1 MSGKSD
7 KQPAQVMTNL
17 MSIPLYVYANPNTFY
32 TLHEGFTST
41 EVIFTRNMHLLYMN
55 SKEAAF
61 TEVDKT
67 IDIMNVRKYPLFF
80 IAQNRHTTRIIV
92 LPLTIF
98 EEAINYMD
106 DECDNQR
113 QVVWFFH
120 STRCGSTAWAQV
132 FNALPGWTVYSEPQI
147 MHYTSVYG
155 DHGCKSI
162 QEFSQTP
169 AFDRYVTLMIK
180 YNLINMPKGNNVFW
194 KGTVLDEYMIPI
206 IAKRFPKHKILFGY
220 RDILPNALSFTKL
233 VARFPA
239 ALVALRCTLGMAE
252 QCENKKVSI
261 SRIINTNFTSG
272 LSRENCHKVYTQV
285 KLQNA
290 FERVIF
296 MLAARLSVV
305 RNFATESTVRFVKYE
320 SLLSNQRAAISD
332 LFHYLDVSVD
342 LVDIAADA
350 LQCDSQAGLSIPRT
364 DEVLPRRTWSRTD
377 DSVQRCNIIL
387 RLFNLPEIDSPL
399 VM

>member
-1 MSGKSD
+1 
-7 KQPAQVMTNL
+7 
-17 MSIPLYVYANPNTFY
+17 
-32 TLHEGFTST
+32 
-41 EVIFTRNMHLLYMN
+41 
-55 SKEAAF
+55 
-61 TEVDKT
+61 
-67 IDIMNVRKYPLFF
+67 
-80 IAQNRHTTRIIV
+80 
-92 LPLTIF
+92 
-98 EEAINYMD
+98 
-106 DECDNQR
+106 
-113 QVVWFFH
+113 
-120 STRCGSTAWAQV
+120 
-132 FNALPGWTVYSEPQI
+132 
-147 MHYTSVYG
+147 
-155 DHGCKSI
+155 
-162 QEFSQTP
+162 
-169 AFDRYVTLMIK
+169 
-180 YNLINMPKGNNVFW
+180 
-194 KGTVLDEYMIPI
+194 MIPI
-206 IAKRFPKHKILFGY
+206 IAKRFPEHKILFGY
-220 RDILPNALSFTKL
+220 RDILPNALSLTKL

-305 RNFATESTVRFVKYE
+305 QNFSAGSTVRFVNFV
-320 SLLSNQRAAISD
+320 SLLSNQRAARSE

-342 LVDIAADA
+342 LADIAADA
-350 LQCDSQAGLSIPRT
+350 LQCDSQAGLSIRRT